1 MVEVRIPRTHRQ
13 IIRAIAEKRF
23 AANREQDV
31 FNAKIGS
38 QSNEFTDINGFAGE
52 WAFAL
57 YYNLF
62 PDLAVEP
69 GSGGIDAV
77 YDGYTVDV
85 KTTEYDDGQLLAPTS
100 KKDRDGAEVYFL
112 VTGDYRDEWR
122 YKLRGFARKER
133 LLQESNLT
141 DLGYGPTYA
150 LEQNELED
158 VPEPHNTDRDVRL
171 SQSARSPST

>member
-1 MVEVRIPRTHRQ
+1 VVEVRIPRTHRQ

-23 AANREQDV
+23 ATNREQDV

-62 PDLAVEP
+62 PYLAVEP
-69 GSGGIDAV
+69 GAGGIDAV

-85 KTTEYDDGQLLAPTS
+85 KTTKYEDGQLLAPTS
-100 KKDRDGAEVYFL
+100 KKSKDGAEVYFL
-112 VTGDYRDEWR
+112 VTGDYREAWQ
-122 YKLRGFARKER
+122 YNLSGFARKER
-133 LLQESNLT
+133 LLQEANLT
-141 DLGYGPTYA
+141 DLGHGPTYA
-150 LEQNELED
+150 LEQNELKD
-158 VPEPHNTDRDVRL
+158 IPQPNDADRDLCL